1 MLSLSKV
8 IFISI
13 LLLYCFN
20 SLSLKSLIEID
31 PFSQFDRT
39 KQLAYIKPKKQIGS
53 CNGVR
58 ENYFSLRFYHIII
71 YFNRFLSCLNL
82 IIIVT
87 QKQVI

>member
-31 PFSQFDRT
+31 PFSQFE
-39 KQLAYIKPKKQIGS
+39 QLAYIKPKKQIGS